1 MVLNMSA
8 YNMAKVV
15 IRILQV

>member
-1 MVLNMSA
+1 MSA